1 MSYGSE
7 LMAFLAD
14 PALRLHVSLWCL
26 LLLVSVVFSML
37 GQGGGTLYTPIQV
50 LAGVDFHVAATTSLF
65 LIMVTSL
72 SATLV
77 YRRAHKVDWPLAL
90 VLESVTATGAFVGGL
105 GSGGFSGRALSWLLA
120 ALLLVAAVFMIRG
133 GPRPVALVR
142 LRWYHWRRRCQG
154 RSYGVNLLAALPV
167 SFLAGMASGMV
178 GIGGGVLKVP
188 LMVSSGV
195 PMDIAIGTSALM
207 VGLTAAGGFAGHL
220 VAGHWDWRL
229 SLVLASAVFVGGQI
243 GARRALRLD
252 PVRIRKLFG
261 GFLLLIA
268 LVMLVRGEGGTG
280 LRQGVERLLRIG
292 HHYQQQSPQG

>member
-268 LVMLVRGEGGTG
+268 LVMLVRGDGGTG
-280 LRQGVERLLRIG
+280 LRQGVERLLRTG
-292 HHYQQQSPQG
+292 HHYQQQGPQG